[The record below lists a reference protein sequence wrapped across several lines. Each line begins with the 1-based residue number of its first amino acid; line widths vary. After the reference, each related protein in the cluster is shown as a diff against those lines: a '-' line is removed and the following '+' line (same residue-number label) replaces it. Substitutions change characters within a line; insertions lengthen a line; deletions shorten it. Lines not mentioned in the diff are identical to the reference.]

1 MTYPAPDGYLM
12 ESSPTQTVV
21 YECETT
27 YPDGVFESLETQEA
41 NTPIGIQQIQVLRIV
56 LNGMMTISIKESSDE
71 ELQEY
76 IDSIQ
81 RQLNNNL
88 N

>member
-1 MTYPAPDGYLM
+1 MTYPAPDGHII

-27 YPDGVFESLETQEA
+27 YPDGVFESLETEA
-41 NTPIGIQQIQVLRIV
+41 ADTPLGIQQIQVIRIV
-56 LNGMMTISIKESSDE
+56 LNGMMTISIKESTDT
-71 ELQEY
+71 ELQAY

-81 RQLNNNL
+81 RQINNNL